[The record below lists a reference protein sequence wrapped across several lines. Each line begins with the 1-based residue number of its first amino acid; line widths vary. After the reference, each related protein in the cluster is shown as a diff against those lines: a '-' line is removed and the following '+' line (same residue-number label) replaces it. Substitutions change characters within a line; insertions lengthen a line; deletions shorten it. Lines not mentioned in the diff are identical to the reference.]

1 MMRKILILFVF
12 MVCAASLAAQS
23 SGNTLQLIHDSI
35 LKAYFVHRDTMTVRT
50 WVNVITANKYLEEI
64 RIIDSIL
71 LLENS
76 KAIEKPYQMIND
88 LQEEIDSLIKHN
100 QIQNE
105 RPISVKARS
114 SLGNTTYL
122 FIILIS
128 VIFLTLFV
136 LLFFGYSASKR
147 KVKNRENESRNFL
160 SKLNEANDEIEKMQ
174 QTEKDLA
181 HKFNLMKTD
190 FDDQIKKLLLLK
202 SAIEDEKIL
211 LENQIIEVRK
221 AYDHE
226 VLRRMEMESDMVLS
240 QQKDRLSRNDSTEK
254 NKIFGLEEKIRL
266 LAIENEKITTDLD
279 KTLAALEGEV
289 SIRKNSEISL
299 NSLIFQLEHD
309 GFLQDGNRD
318 VANITDGMK
327 TYKKLLIENELLSKA
342 LEETRSDYNKELI
355 LKRQME
361 EDLNQII
368 ARFKTNNSQ

>member
-147 KVKNRENESRNFL
+147 KAKNRENESRNFL
-160 SKLNEANDEIEKMQ
+160 SKLNEANDDIEKMQ

-211 LENQIIEVRK
+211 LENQIIEVKK

-254 NKIFGLEEKIRL
+254 NKIFDLEEKIRL

-299 NSLIFQLEHD
+299 NGLIFQLEHD

>member
-1 MMRKILILFVF
+1 MRKILILFVF

-114 SLGNTTYL
+114 SLGSTTYL

-211 LENQIIEVRK
+211 LENQIIEVKK

-254 NKIFGLEEKIRL
+254 NKIFDLEEKIRL

-299 NSLIFQLEHD
+299 NGLIFQLEQE